1 MVCKN
6 CNHEIDNG
14 AMFCTYCGTPVEQ
27 TPEPETQPVE
37 NASTEDAAQNPYEN
51 VRTAQPE
58 VDNAQPTADSQPQ
71 QNPYSQQ
78 YGQPNQ
84 AYYQQPQPNKTSYG
98 QQFTNSPNN
107 DYGANQSK
115 YGNQYQSYNNGYNQ
129 QYNTQYQQTYNSQ
142 PVPARCT
149 AIRYS
154 GYSACKH
161 RRLDRRYAFNL
172 SADCKPYY
180 ALCLGVQLIN
190 KEVAQKLCKSRSY
203 PGSYRSCACGSCF
216 NYTCSLRYQ
225 YLQRIF
231 QFRIL
236 LSLNLTVNHCTKFVQ
251 TAL

>member
-51 VRTAQPE
+51 VQAAQPE

-84 AYYQQPQPNKTSYG
+84 TYYQQPQPNKTSYG

-142 PVPARCT
+142 PVPPVAPPYGT
-149 AIRYS
+149 PDTQPVSI
-154 GYSACKH
+154 GGWIG
-161 RRLDRRYAFNL
+161 FNL
-172 SADCKPYY
+172 SADCKPHY
-180 ALCLGVQLIN
+180 ALCLGIQLIN
-190 KEVAQKLCKSRSY
+190 KEVTQKLCKSRSY

-216 NYTCSLRYQ
+216 NYSCSLRYQ

-231 QFRIL
+231 PFRIL
-236 LSLNLTVNHCTKFVQ
+236 LSLNLTVNRCTKFVQ

>member
-27 TPEPETQPVE
+27 TLEPETQPVE

-51 VRTAQPE
+51 VQTAQPE
-58 VDNAQPTADSQPQ
+58 VDNAQPTADSQSQ

-84 AYYQQPQPNKTSYG
+84 AYYQQPQSNKTSYG

-142 PVPARCT
+142 PVPPVAPPYGTPDTQPVSIGGWIGVMLLTCLPLVNL
-149 AIRYS
+149 IM
-154 GYSACKH
+154 
-161 RRLDRRYAFNL
+161 LFVWAF
-172 SADCKPYY
+172 
-180 ALCLGVQLIN
+180 N
-190 KEVAQKLCKSRSY
+190 KEVTQKLRKSRSY
-203 PGSYRSCACGSCF
+203 PGSYRSCACGSGF
-216 NYTCSLRYQ
+216 NYSCSLRYQ

-236 LSLNLTVNHCTKFVQ
+236 LSLNLTVNRCTKFVQ

>member
-27 TPEPETQPVE
+27 TSEPETQPVE
-37 NASTEDAAQNPYEN
+37 NVSTEDAAQNSYEN
-51 VRTAQPE
+51 VQTSQPE

-78 YGQPNQ
+78 YGQQNQ
-84 AYYQQPQPNKTSYG
+84 AYYQPQPNKTSYG

-142 PVPARCT
+142 PVPPVAPPYGTPDTQPVSIGGWIGVMLLTCLPLVNLIMLFVWAFSSSTKKSLKNYAR
-149 AIRYS
+149 ASLILILIGVVLAVVVSIILAVSGISIFSELSRS
-154 GYSACKH
+154 GY
-161 RRLDRRYAFNL
+161 
-172 SADCKPYY
+172 YY
-180 ALCLGVQLIN
+180 
-190 KEVAQKLCKSRSY
+190 
-203 PGSYRSCACGSCF
+203 
-216 NYTCSLRYQ
+216 
-225 YLQRIF
+225 
-231 QFRIL
+231 
-236 LSLNLTVNHCTKFVQ
+236 H
-251 TAL
+251 

>member
-51 VRTAQPE
+51 VQTAQPE

-84 AYYQQPQPNKTSYG
+84 TYYQQPQPNKTSYG

-142 PVPARCT
+142 PSTARCT
-149 AIRYS
+149 AIWYS
-154 GYSACKH
+154 GYSACKY

-172 SADCKPYY
+172 SADCKPHY
-180 ALCLGVQLIN
+180 ALCLGIQLIN
-190 KEVAQKLCKSRSY
+190 KEVTQNYARAALILALIGVVLVVVVSIIL
-203 PGSYRSCACGSCF
+203 AVCGISIF
-216 NYTCSLRYQ
+216 NEFSNSGYY
-225 YLQRIF
+225 Y
-231 QFRIL
+231 
-236 LSLNLTVNHCTKFVQ
+236 H
-251 TAL
+251 

>member
-51 VRTAQPE
+51 VQTAQPE

-78 YGQPNQ
+78 
-84 AYYQQPQPNKTSYG
+84 YG

-142 PVPARCT
+142 PVPPVAPSYGTPDTQPVSIGGWIGVMLLTCLPLVNLIMLFVWAFSSSTKKSLKNYARAALILALIGVVLVVVVSIILAVCG
-149 AIRYS
+149 ISIFNEFSNS
-154 GYSACKH
+154 GY
-161 RRLDRRYAFNL
+161 
-172 SADCKPYY
+172 YY
-180 ALCLGVQLIN
+180 
-190 KEVAQKLCKSRSY
+190 
-203 PGSYRSCACGSCF
+203 
-216 NYTCSLRYQ
+216 
-225 YLQRIF
+225 
-231 QFRIL
+231 
-236 LSLNLTVNHCTKFVQ
+236 H
-251 TAL
+251 

>member
-27 TPEPETQPVE
+27 ASEPETQPVE

-51 VRTAQPE
+51 VQTAQPE

-78 YGQPNQ
+78 YGQQNQ
-84 AYYQQPQPNKTSYG
+84 AYYQPQPNKTSYG

-142 PVPARCT
+142 PVPPVAPSYGTPDTQPVSIGGWIGVMLLTCLPLVNLIMLFVWAFSSSTKKSLKNYAR
-149 AIRYS
+149 ASLILALIGVVLVVVVSIILAVSGINIFNEFSNS
-154 GYSACKH
+154 GY
-161 RRLDRRYAFNL
+161 
-172 SADCKPYY
+172 YY
-180 ALCLGVQLIN
+180 
-190 KEVAQKLCKSRSY
+190 
-203 PGSYRSCACGSCF
+203 
-216 NYTCSLRYQ
+216 
-225 YLQRIF
+225 
-231 QFRIL
+231 
-236 LSLNLTVNHCTKFVQ
+236 H
-251 TAL
+251 

>member
-27 TPEPETQPVE
+27 TPEPETQSVE
-37 NASTEDAAQNPYEN
+37 NVSTEDAAQNPYEN
-51 VRTAQPE
+51 VQTAQPE

-84 AYYQQPQPNKTSYG
+84 TYYQQPQPNKTSYG

-142 PVPARCT
+142 PVPPVAPPYGTPDTQPVSIGGWIGVMLLTCLP
-149 AIRYS
+149 IVN
-154 GYSACKH
+154 
-161 RRLDRRYAFNL
+161 LIMLFVWAFSSSTKKSL
-172 SADCKPYY
+172 K
-180 ALCLGVQLIN
+180 
-190 KEVAQKLCKSRSY
+190 KLRKSRSY
-203 PGSYRSCACGSCF
+203 PGSYRSCACGSYF

-225 YLQRIF
+225 HLQRTF

-236 LSLNLTVNHCTKFVQ
+236 LSLSIFRL
-251 TAL
+251 

>member
-14 AMFCTYCGTPVEQ
+14 AMFCTYCGTPVE
-27 TPEPETQPVE
+27 

-51 VRTAQPE
+51 VQTAQPE

-84 AYYQQPQPNKTSYG
+84 TYY

-142 PVPARCT
+142 PVPPVAPPYGTPDTQPVSIGGWIGVMLLTCLPLVNLIMLFVWAFSSSTKKSLKNYARAALILALIGVVLVVVVSIILAVCG
-149 AIRYS
+149 ISIFDEFSNS
-154 GYSACKH
+154 GY
-161 RRLDRRYAFNL
+161 
-172 SADCKPYY
+172 YY
-180 ALCLGVQLIN
+180 
-190 KEVAQKLCKSRSY
+190 
-203 PGSYRSCACGSCF
+203 
-216 NYTCSLRYQ
+216 
-225 YLQRIF
+225 
-231 QFRIL
+231 
-236 LSLNLTVNHCTKFVQ
+236 H
-251 TAL
+251 

>member
-27 TPEPETQPVE
+27 TSEPEIQPVE

-51 VRTAQPE
+51 VQTAQPE

-107 DYGANQSK
+107 DYGSNQSK

-142 PVPARCT
+142 PVPPVAPPYGTPDTQPVSIGGWIGVMLLTCLPLVNLIMLFVWAFSSSTKKSLKNYARAALILALIGVVLVVVVSIIFAVCG
-149 AIRYS
+149 ISIFNEFSRS
-154 GYSACKH
+154 GY
-161 RRLDRRYAFNL
+161 
-172 SADCKPYY
+172 YY
-180 ALCLGVQLIN
+180 
-190 KEVAQKLCKSRSY
+190 
-203 PGSYRSCACGSCF
+203 
-216 NYTCSLRYQ
+216 
-225 YLQRIF
+225 
-231 QFRIL
+231 
-236 LSLNLTVNHCTKFVQ
+236 H
-251 TAL
+251 